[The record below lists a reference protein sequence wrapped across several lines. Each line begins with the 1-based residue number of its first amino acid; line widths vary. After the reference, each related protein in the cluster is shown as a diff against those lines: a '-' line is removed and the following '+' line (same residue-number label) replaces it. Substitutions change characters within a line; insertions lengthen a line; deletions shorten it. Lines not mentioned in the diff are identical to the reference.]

1 MNENLILKVDDIP
14 VDIFSSLYD
23 SDKTLY
29 SWLKTLY
36 GDNIDVAMEHYKIH
50 SSEKWLSYRI
60 SKLFENDKSQTIIS
74 YISYMF
80 GRKWTRYWDT
90 LELNYTPN
98 ENVKIS
104 ENVSHNLQDVDKR
117 KEDKLEENVSKNSR
131 NFDTIEDKTHNKDT
145 SNVSKDSSQSSSKNV
160 DTTDDASSS
169 AEAIYG
175 FNSDAGVDSNR
186 TDDRSVSKNTT
197 DNTSSDNSST
207 VSSNT
212 ENLKEKNSTNS
223 QERNDESSIRAEN
236 NNINRQLDRES
247 STSKRR
253 NGLDGSSNQQLL
265 TEELELRKTLF
276 LDIVFNDIDS
286 FITIPCY

>member
-14 VDIFSSLYD
+14 VDIFTMLYD
-23 SDKTLY
+23 SNKTLY
-29 SWLKTLY
+29 AWLKTLY
-36 GDNIDVAMEHYKIH
+36 GDNIDIATEHYKIH
-50 SSEKWLSYRI
+50 SGEKWLTYRI
-60 SKLFENDKSQTIIS
+60 SKFFENDKSSTVVS

-80 GRKWTRYWDT
+80 GRKWDRYWDT
-90 LELNYTPN
+90 LELSYNPNDNVRIN
-98 ENVKIS
+98 ENG
-104 ENVSHNLQDVDKR
+104 SHNLQDVDKR
-117 KEDKLEENVSKNSR
+117 KEDKLEETVDKNNR
-131 NFDTIEDKTHNKDT
+131 NFDTTEDKTHNKDT

-169 AEAIYG
+169 AEEIYG
-175 FNSDAGVDSNR
+175 FNSTAGVDSNR

-212 ENLKEKNSTNS
+212 ENFKEKNSTNS
-223 QERNDESSIRAEN
+223 QENTTGSSVRSEN
-236 NNINRQLDRES
+236 NDINRTLDRES
-247 STSKRR
+247 STSKKRT
-253 NGLDGSSNQQLL
+253 GLEGSSNQQLI

>member
-36 GDNIDVAMEHYKIH
+36 GDNIDMATEHYKIH
-50 SSEKWLSYRI
+50 SSEKWLTYRI
-60 SKLFENDKSQTIIS
+60 SKLFENDKSQTVIS

-98 ENVKIS
+98 ENVRWS
-104 ENVSHNLQDVDKR
+104 ETGSHDLHDTDTR
-117 KEDKLEENVSKNSR
+117 KETNKNNR
-131 NFDTIEDKTHNKDT
+131 YFDTTENKTTNKDI
-145 SNVSKDSSQSSSKNV
+145 SNISKDYNQSSSKDIDSN
-160 DTTDDASSS
+160 DEASSS

-175 FNSDAGVDSNR
+175 FNSSSGVDSNR
-186 TDDRSVSKNTT
+186 TDDRNVSTKTT
-197 DNTSSDNSST
+197 DSTSNEENKS
-207 VSSNT
+207 VSSNN
-212 ENLKEKNSTNS
+212 ENSKEKNLTNS
-223 QERNDESSIRAEN
+223 QEKTDEN
-236 NNINRQLDRES
+236 KNVNRELDRES
-247 STSKRR
+247 SNSRKR
-253 NGLDGSSNQQLL
+253 NGIDKMSNQELL
-265 TEELELRKTLF
+265 TEELELRKNLF